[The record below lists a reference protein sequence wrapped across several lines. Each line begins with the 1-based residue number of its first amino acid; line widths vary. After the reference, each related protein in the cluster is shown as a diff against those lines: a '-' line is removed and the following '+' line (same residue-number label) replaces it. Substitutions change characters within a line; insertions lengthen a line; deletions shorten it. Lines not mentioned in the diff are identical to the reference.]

1 MSPARADEAAGGGL
15 KPPPLSRRGLYGR
28 LAALGLLAALALGAF
43 ALFARRGPA
52 SLRIATGFAGG
63 TALPVGRAL
72 AEVLREELPWAPA
85 AALETAGGVRNA
97 ELVEAG
103 EVELGLVPNN
113 APGGPS
119 LRTLAPLYDEVLHVI
134 VRDGLGAGDLGALR
148 GRRVNIG
155 QAGSAT
161 ERLAKALF
169 SHFRVDERALALSY
183 LTHDE
188 GADAFAR
195 GELDAVLML
204 TGLGA
209 PAAAR
214 LLARPDARL
223 LSFGDPLDPGSAIAG
238 VRVGVPYL
246 TPVSV
251 PAQTY
256 GPQPREPVGTLGV
269 HLLLVA
275 RASLPDEVAFRVTK
289 AVFEHKARLA
299 EREPSLVGLRES
311 FDRAG
316 LRFAPHPGASQ
327 YYRRDEPPFILAWA
341 DTISLAITL
350 ALLGWSALAAVRA
363 QRTRARKHRVDVYY
377 ADVQRASESIE
388 RARGEDELGALRR
401 QLHAIRRRAF
411 ADLMAER
418 LDANES
424 FTIFQDY
431 LRSELLE
438 VEAALRKVRAA
449 RRRKAREGAAGPG

>member
-1 MSPARADEAAGGGL
+1 VSSTRAETDGGA
-15 KPPPLSRRGLYGR
+15 KPSALNRRGLYGR
-28 LAALGLLAALALGAF
+28 LGALGLLAALALAAF
-43 ALFARRGPA
+43 SLYARRGPA
-52 SLRIATGFAGG
+52 ALRIGASFAGG

-72 AEVLREELPWAPA
+72 AEVLREELPRSPA
-85 AALETAGGVRNA
+85 VALETAGGVRNA
-97 ELVEAG
+97 ELLEAG
-103 EVELGLVPNN
+103 EIELGLVPNN

-134 VRDGLGAGDLGALR
+134 VRDTLASGDIGALR
-148 GRRVNIG
+148 GRRVNVG

-169 SHFRVDERALALSY
+169 AHFHIDEREISISY

-251 PAQTY
+251 PARAY
-256 GPQPREPVGTLGV
+256 GAQPPERVGTLGV

-275 RASLPDEVAFRVTK
+275 RAGLSDEIAYLVTK

-299 EREPSLVGLRES
+299 EREPSLVGMSES

-316 LRFAPHPGASQ
+316 LRFAQHPGASQ
-327 YYRRDEPPFILAWA
+327 YYRRDDPPFILAWA
-341 DTISLAITL
+341 DTFSLAITL
-350 ALLGWSALAAVRA
+350 GLLSWSALAAVRA
-363 QRTRARKHRVDVYY
+363 QRKRARKHRVDVYY

-388 RARGEDELGALRR
+388 QARGEDELGALRK

-411 ADLMAER
+411 ADLMEER

-438 VEAALRKVRAA
+438 VEAALRKVRARQRRAA
-449 RRRKAREGAAGPG
+449 RRADAD